1 MFDVIVMG
9 NITDDTILKVS
20 GSKNKSFGGGVT
32 YAAFCL
38 RALGAKVGIVGNVGR
53 EFQYLQKF
61 KGIDLSGVK
70 LTKESTKFE
79 LEYEERVIWDG
90 PRSLKLLKNA
100 GKIESFPEEFANARA
115 VIFGPIFKEVTPQLI
130 RSFSCPIKAIDLQGI
145 LREKAPNNRIFYK
158 ISESLRDFLEVDI
171 IKIGQIEACTLGS
184 SIPEICEKV
193 NSPRA
198 KAILVTFGERGSV
211 VYDCI
216 RERVRPIPAYKTK
229 VADPT
234 GTGDTYLS
242 SFVYNYLKTQDIV
255 DSAYFASAAA
265 SFVVEGMGPSKFGGL
280 NEIVKRSSALR
291 QIPVGKS
298 LIKELEDEILRN
310 DK

>member
-1 MFDVIVMG
+1 MLDVVIIG
-9 NITDDTILKVS
+9 NITEDTILKVS
-20 GSKNKSFGGGVT
+20 GSKNKSFGGGAT

-38 RALGAKVGIVGNVGR
+38 RVLGAKVGIVGNVGR

-61 KGIDLSGVK
+61 KGIDMSGVK

-130 RSFSCPIKAIDLQGI
+130 RSFSYPIKAIDLQGI

-158 ISESLRDFLEVDI
+158 IPESLRDFLEVDV
-171 IKIGQIEACTLGS
+171 IKIGQVEARTLGN
-184 SIPEICEKV
+184 SIQEICEKV
-193 NSPRA
+193 ISQRV
-198 KAILVTFGERGSV
+198 KAILITFGEKGSV
-211 VYDCI
+211 VCDCLKQKI
-216 RERVRPIPAYKTK
+216 KPMPAYKTK

-242 SFVYNYLKTQDIV
+242 SFIYNYIKTQDVI

-265 SFVVEGMGPSKFGGL
+265 SFVVEGIGPSKFGGL